1 VSAPTG
7 RRRHYAEFYGDAP
20 LPDDGRPLAWV
31 HGNCQAESLR
41 MQLEA
46 PDLATVRVPPV
57 HELIENDLPHLD
69 RLCRRT
75 DVFVSQ
81 PVHEDYRDLPLGLG
95 QLAAAM
101 PTARVAR
108 VPVVRFA
115 GLFPTHVIVRPPSD
129 RSLAPPLVAY
139 HDIGTLWEAGTGAR
153 DAVSLTPDRVR
164 AVAAQSVHELWV
176 REEHHD
182 TITVSDL
189 FGRPRFPQ
197 MRTLNH
203 PGNEVVEAMAGR
215 VRDRL
220 GLDPTVTPLPRPLL
234 DGVHAPRAAVVA
246 EAFDLDPSDVRREW
260 RVDGSAVPVETVRE
274 RHLAWYAEHPD
285 AVTAGLERHAA
296 LLPLLGLVA

>member
-1 VSAPTG
+1 
-7 RRRHYAEFYGDAP
+7 
-20 LPDDGRPLAWV
+20 V

-41 MQLEA
+41 LQLEG
-46 PDLATVRVPPV
+46 PDLATVGVPPV
-57 HELIENDLPHLD
+57 HELVEDDLPHLA

-101 PTARVAR
+101 PAARVAR

-129 RSLAPPLVAY
+129 RSLTPPVVAY
-139 HDIGTLWEAGTGAR
+139 HDVGTLWEAGTGAR
-153 DAVSLTPDRVR
+153 NALRLIPDRVR
-164 AVAAQSVHELWV
+164 AVAARSVDELRV
-176 REEHHD
+176 REQHHD

-189 FGRPRFPQ
+189 FGRPRFGQ

-215 VRDRL
+215 VRERL

-234 DGVHAPRAAVVA
+234 DGVHAPRSAVVA
-246 EAFDLDPSDVRREW
+246 EAFGLDPADVRPEW
-260 RVDGSAVPVETVRE
+260 RVDGAAVTVDAVRE

-285 AVTAGLERHAA
+285 AVTAGLERHRA